1 MAPAS
6 LPPEDGWEPPV
17 PVEIHFVVAHWSQVW
32 VVMVQIEPSGHD
44 GQVGE
49 ESPHGTQRLKRERD
63 GEKAESIGSS
73 MMGENNTREVSTRP
87 VNGVRNVQS
96 K

>member
-1 MAPAS
+1 
-6 LPPEDGWEPPV
+6 
-17 PVEIHFVVAHWSQVW
+17 
-32 VVMVQIEPSGHD
+32 MVQVEPSGHD

-49 ESPHGTQRLKRERD
+49 ESPHALQRLKRERA